1 MQAKLLQPYLT
12 LCVHMDYSL
21 PGFSVH
27 VILQARILEWGS
39 MPSSEDL
46 SDLGIKLPCLTSPA
60 LAGRVLPLAPPG
72 KPWIIQ

>member
-1 MQAKLLQPYLT
+1 MRAKLLESYQT
-12 LCVHMDYSL
+12 LCVRMDYSL
-21 PGFSVH
+21 PAFSVH

-46 SDLGIKLPCLTSPA
+46 SDLGIEPPSLTSPA

-72 KPWIIQ
+72 EPWIIQ